1 MSVGERAG
9 AAAAQCSCRTSA
21 AGITCESFQREI
33 PGERM
38 FQPGFKRSQSLSPPP
53 DSRNSCL
60 GVVKLRSR
68 IPNSSHLFHSWW
80 FPGWTDNK
88 AIISSTGIASKYFV
102 VHFQFVPL
110 SPGELWNVSLGVA
123 PHNPLFSFF
132 VAVLCGIWLFH
143 LANSVSR
150 MKTDDVLSIQIL
162 LSIYSSC
169 NHLHALS
176 PHWILFSPSQFNFYF
191 LRSLTF
197 RSLSWSVR
205 SNWIDTDNPSPH
217 VLFIRFTFEV
227 LSLSFHNCLLIHY
240 TLCFIPWLSLNS

>member
-1 MSVGERAG
+1 MFVLNI
-9 AAAAQCSCRTSA
+9 CCRNHLRKFSAWNSRRKNFQQPASSA
-21 AGITCESFQREI
+21 AKSI
-33 PGERM
+33 
-38 FQPGFKRSQSLSPPP
+38 SPPSP
-53 DSRNSCL
+53 RNSCL

-88 AIISSTGIASKYFV
+88 AIISSTGIGSKYFV

-123 PHNPLFSFF
+123 PHNPLFFFFSFT
-132 VAVLCGIWLFH
+132 VVLCGIWLFH

-162 LSIYSSC
+162 LSIYSPC

-205 SNWIDTDNPSPH
+205 SNWIDTDNPSSH
-217 VLFIRFTFEV
+217 VLFIRFTFGV